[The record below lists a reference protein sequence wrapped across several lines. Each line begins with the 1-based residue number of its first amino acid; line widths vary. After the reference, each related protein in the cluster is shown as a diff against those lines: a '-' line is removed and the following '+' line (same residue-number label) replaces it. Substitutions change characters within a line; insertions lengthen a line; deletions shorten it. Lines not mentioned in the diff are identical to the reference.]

1 MARLKLKQI
10 NPQGTLDITGSFSV
24 AGETVFYQ
32 TNSAQAALIVS
43 GAMEIVKSTLPAQ
56 TVSASLSIENLGTL
70 PDRSSSA
77 ELDVSDGDDF

>member
-24 AGETVFYQ
+24 AGDTVFYQ
-32 TNSAQAALIVS
+32 TNSEVAALIVS
-43 GAMEIVKSTLPAQ
+43 GAMEIVKSQLPAQ

-70 PDRSSSA
+70 ADRSSSA